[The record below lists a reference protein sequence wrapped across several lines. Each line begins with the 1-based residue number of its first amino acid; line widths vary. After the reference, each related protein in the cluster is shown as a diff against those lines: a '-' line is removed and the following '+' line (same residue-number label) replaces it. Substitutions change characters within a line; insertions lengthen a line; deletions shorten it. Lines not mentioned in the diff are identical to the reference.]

1 MNKNKSSNRLLIAIL
16 IGIVGIVFGIAL
28 GGAWPEAGI
37 AVKVIGEI
45 FIKAL
50 LMLVILLVMT
60 SMVVGITR
68 LGDVRK
74 LGVIGS
80 KTITYYLI
88 TTALSVIMGNVLVN
102 LIQPGRAE
110 TEQKRIALRGEEL
123 AITN

>member
-16 IGIVGIVFGIAL
+16 IGIVFGIAL

-80 KTITYYLI
+80 KTITYYLFWRPVDP
-88 TTALSVIMGNVLVN
+88 T
-102 LIQPGRAE
+102 
-110 TEQKRIALRGEEL
+110 K
-123 AITN
+123 

>member
-1 MNKNKSSNRLLIAIL
+1 MLIAIL

-88 TTALSVIMGNVLVN
+88 ATALSVIMGNVLVN

>member
-1 MNKNKSSNRLLIAIL
+1 
-16 IGIVGIVFGIAL
+16 VFGIAL

-37 AVKVIGEI
+37 AVKFIGEI

-50 LMLVILLVMT
+50 LMLVIPLVMT

-68 LGDVRK
+68 FGDVRK
-74 LGVIGS
+74 LGG
-80 KTITYYLI
+80 TITYYLI

-110 TEQKRIALRGEEL
+110 TEQKRIALRGGAL

>member
-1 MNKNKSSNRLLIAIL
+1 MFKLKLHWQIL
-16 IGIVGIVFGIAL
+16 IGIVFGIAL

-37 AVKVIGEI
+37 AVKFIGEI

-50 LMLVILLVMT
+50 LMLVIPLVMT

-68 LGDVRK
+68 FGDVRK
-74 LGVIGS
+74 LGGIGS
-80 KTITYYLI
+80 TITYYLI

-110 TEQKRIALRGEEL
+110 TEQKRIALRGGAL

>member
-110 TEQKRIALRGEEL
+110 TEQKRIALRGGAL

>member
-16 IGIVGIVFGIAL
+16 IGIVFGIAL

-110 TEQKRIALRGEEL
+110 TEQKRIALRGGAL

>member
-16 IGIVGIVFGIAL
+16 IGIVFGIAL

-68 LGDVRK
+68 FGDVRK

-88 TTALSVIMGNVLVN
+88 ATALSVIMGNVLVN

>member
-110 TEQKRIALRGEEL
+110 TEQKRIALRGEDL

>member
-1 MNKNKSSNRLLIAIL
+1 MILNKGYSCLNWNFI
-16 IGIVGIVFGIAL
+16 GIVFGIAL

-37 AVKVIGEI
+37 AVKFIGEI

-50 LMLVILLVMT
+50 LMLVIPLVMT

-68 LGDVRK
+68 FGDVRK
-74 LGVIGS
+74 LGGIGS
-80 KTITYYLI
+80 TITYYLI

-110 TEQKRIALRGEEL
+110 TEQKRIALRGGAL